1 MMAKVRGFK
10 GIRYNDKKINDISKV
25 IAPPYDV
32 INKEQQELLYS
43 MDENNIIKID
53 LNKTEGD
60 KKYEE
65 ASRLLN
71 EWINNQVLIEEEKES
86 IYPYYQKFSFKGKDY
101 ERLGIVARVKVC
113 DFDEKII
120 LPHEQTFSGPKADRL
135 KLMNSCRTNI
145 SPIFGVYDNSDNKI
159 EKIISQFTN
168 SNDPIIEAESS
179 DGIVNKIW
187 KIDNS
192 DILSEISSFFETKEI
207 LIADGHHRYETSLN
221 YSKQNKNEEAS
232 YVMFYLTG
240 TVQEGL
246 LINPTH
252 RILNETKNSKE
263 ISKSVLE
270 NFETQEWSDDMNE
283 DLLNTDE
290 FFYIDEKNNVTLK
303 CKIKEADLK
312 DFYSMSVYAVQEK
325 IIDMHKKSYS
335 SVGHFKSL
343 KDAKSTISDKSV
355 GLILPKFVPSDIM
368 KVVLNNDKMPQK
380 STYFYPK
387 VATGLL
393 LNKLY

>member
-1 MMAKVRGFK
+1 MAKVKGFK
-10 GIRYNDKKINDISKV
+10 GIRYNGKKIKDISKV

-71 EWINNQVLIEEEKES
+71 EWIDNEILIEDEKES
-86 IYPYYQKFSFKGKDY
+86 IYPYYQKFSFKGKQH
-101 ERLGIVARVKVC
+101 ERIGIVARVKVC
-113 DFDEKII
+113 DFNEKTI

-135 KLMNSCRTNI
+135 KLMNSCKTNI
-145 SPIFGVYDNSDNKI
+145 SPIFGIYDNSDNKI
-159 EKIISQFTN
+159 EKIINQFID
-168 SNDPIIEAESS
+168 SNHPVIEAESL
-179 DGIVNKIW
+179 DGITNKIW
-187 KIDNS
+187 KIDDKN
-192 DILSEISSFFETKEI
+192 IISEISSYFETKEI

-221 YSKQNKNEEAS
+221 YSKENKTDKAN

-240 TVQEGL
+240 TIQEGL

-252 RILNETKNSKE
+252 RILNETKNSQK
-263 ISKSVLE
+263 ITNSVLE
-270 NFETQEWSDDMNE
+270 NFKIERWSNEMNE
-283 DLLNTDE
+283 DLLVADE
-290 FFYIDEKNNVTLK
+290 FFYVDKKNNVYLK
-303 CKIKEADLK
+303 CKIKENDLEK
-312 DFYSMSVYAVQEK
+312 FYSMSVYAVQEK
-325 IIDMHKKSYS
+325 IIDPYKESYS
-335 SVGHFKSL
+335 NVGHFKSL
-343 KDAKSTISDKSV
+343 EDAKSSISNESV
-355 GLILPKFVPSDIM
+355 GLILPKFIPSDIM
-368 KVVLNNDKMPQK
+368 KVVLNDDKMPQK